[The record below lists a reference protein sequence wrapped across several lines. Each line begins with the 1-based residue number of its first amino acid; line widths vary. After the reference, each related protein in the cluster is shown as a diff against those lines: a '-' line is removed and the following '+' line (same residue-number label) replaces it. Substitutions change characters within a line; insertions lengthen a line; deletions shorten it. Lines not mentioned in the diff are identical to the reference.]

1 MLLLFLN
8 AQLMGVQAAARLL
21 PRQGPVPLWG
31 ACNFPSQ
38 GINGPLP
45 CASGSECICKDD
57 STCIAGYHFGHGKA
71 DRNPSAYAQCREEVD
86 NSWAADPSWQC
97 QQPGDPPISTLPPA
111 DSAPAQPVVAAAASS
126 PAAAIPTP
134 GLTSNSGTDLSTVP
148 AQVPSSDN
156 AGTQAATQGN
166 CDSTSAPSGWEGVAS
181 TSVSF
186 PSTVPNVY
194 PRTRIHTMR
203 STMAGWAPLANVAR
217 HHGNGLVAAECT
229 VALSIKGFS
238 MVNSMALVSRIV
250 EQPVVLAMSSP
261 QVASTPTPAASQ
273 LAQHSLSRLLMLA
286 VVVGVNGVGVL
297 AMISR
302 IVLTVACILI
312 SRLDHREVLGSRL

>member
-1 MLLLFLN
+1 MNSSLSYLVIEKL
-8 AQLMGVQAAARLL
+8 
-21 PRQGPVPLWG
+21 
-31 ACNFPSQ
+31 
-38 GINGPLP
+38 
-45 CASGSECICKDD
+45 
-57 STCIAGYHFGHGKA
+57 TGKL
-71 DRNPSAYAQCREEVD
+71 SAYAQCREEVD

-97 QQPGDPPISTLPPA
+97 QQPGNQPISTLPPT

-126 PAAAIPTP
+126 PAAAVPTP
-134 GLTSNSGTDLSTVP
+134 DLTSNSGTDLSTVP
-148 AQVPSSDN
+148 AQVSSSNN

-194 PRTRIHTMR
+194 PRTSIHTMR

-217 HHGNGLVAAECT
+217 HHGNGLVAAESI
-229 VALSIKGFS
+229 VALSTKGFS
-238 MVNSMALVSRIV
+238 MVNSIALVSRIA

-261 QVASTPTPAASQ
+261 QVASTPTPAAS
-273 LAQHSLSRLLMLA
+273 LLPQHSLSRLLMLA
-286 VVVGVNGVGVL
+286 IVVEVNGVGVL

-302 IVLTVACILI
+302 IVRTVACISI
-312 SRLDHREVLGSRL
+312 SRLDRQEVLGSRL